1 MSSVICLSKSTI
13 DKIIESGSPKGLY
26 YYSYIENEKE
36 VFVAIDN
43 TADDIITNKFNNRD
57 ECLKWLRRNDT

>member
-1 MSSVICLSKSTI
+1 MSSVIYLSKSTI

-36 VFVAIDN
+36 IFVAIDN
-43 TADDIITNKFNNRD
+43 TGDDIITKQCDSRD
-57 ECLKWLRRNDT
+57 ECLKWLRRND